1 MIDDQFLRN
10 FLVGKERI
18 VSRSEYKESLLRGQF
33 GLLIGAICI
42 IYIFIDLSNDITEFI
57 PFYFIGVVA
66 STLIVLLNRNRKSTI
81 ASIIILVFS
90 NLLVYSFAAIDSP
103 YSGVFLYFT
112 ATAAAALI
120 LFAGHHRYIG
130 FSFVGVSVLLG
141 LLAYL
146 SDWSPIEPP
155 AQTESYNTIS
165 FITNFIMG
173 MLACVLIIYF
183 AINRN
188 NESEK
193 SLRNNIQARELAE
206 QALLDKNEELQKA
219 NKELDRFVYSAS
231 HDMRAP
237 LSSMLGL
244 LEIVR
249 LTNKEGEL
257 TEYFDLMKNRI
268 LTMEGFIKEVTDYSR
283 NARMEVSYREVN
295 MHALVKEI
303 IGGIE
308 FISSKAKTFGKI
320 NIPENMTTYCDVARM
335 KVILSNLISNSIKY
349 GDPIK
354 DNNYYAIDMHM
365 GDNELLITIS
375 DNGIGIESEYQ
386 NRIFEMFYRATE
398 SSEGSGLGLYIVRET
413 VHKLGGTISF
423 ISEYR
428 KGSTFTVRLPNKV
441 IKEE

>member
-1 MIDDQFLRN
+1 MADGQFLRN

-33 GLLIGAICI
+33 GLLIGAICS
-42 IYIFIDLSNDITEFI
+42 IYIFIDFSNDITSFI
-57 PFYFIGVVA
+57 PFYCIGIVISVI
-66 STLIVLLNRNRKSTI
+66 IVLLNRNRKSTI

-90 NLLVYSFAAIDSP
+90 NLLIYSFAAVDSP
-103 YSGVFLYFT
+103 FSGVFLYFT
-112 ATAAAALI
+112 STAAAALI

-141 LLAYL
+141 ILGYL

-155 AQTESYNTIS
+155 EQTEAYIRIS

-188 NESEK
+188 NESEE

-206 QALLDKNEELQKA
+206 QALLDKNEELEKA

-237 LSSMLGL
+237 LSSLLGL

-249 LTNKEGEL
+249 LTNKDTEL
-257 TEYFDLMKNRI
+257 NEYFGFMKNRI

-283 NARMEVSYREVN
+283 NARMEVSYAEVN
-295 MHALVKEI
+295 LHILVKEVI
-303 IGGIE
+303 EGIE
-308 FISSKAKTFGKI
+308 FISSNAKATGKI
-320 NIPENMTTYCDVARM
+320 NIPENMTHPIDVARM
-335 KVILSNLISNSIKY
+335 RVILNNLISNSIKY
-349 GDPIK
+349 TDPTK
-354 DNNYYAIDMHM
+354 EESFYSVGMHVS
-365 GDNELLITIS
+365 DSELTLTVS
-375 DNGIGIESEYQ
+375 DNGIGIQPEYQ

-413 VHKLGGTISF
+413 VHKLGGMISF
-423 ISEYR
+423 KSEYQE
-428 KGSTFTVRLPNKV
+428 GSTFTVRLPNSM
-441 IKEE
+441 IAE

>member
-1 MIDDQFLRN
+1 M
-10 FLVGKERI
+10 GKERI

-33 GLLIGAICI
+33 GLLIGAICFV
-42 IYIFIDLSNDITEFI
+42 YIFIDLSNDITAFI
-57 PFYFIGVVA
+57 PFYCIGIVA
-66 STLIVLLNRNRKSTI
+66 SVLIVLLNRNRRSTI

-120 LFAGHHRYIG
+120 LFAGHDRYIG
-130 FSFVGVSVLLG
+130 FTFVGVSVLLG
-141 LLAYL
+141 LLSYL
-146 SDWSPIEPP
+146 SDWSPIAPP
-155 AQTESYNTIS
+155 EHTESYNMIS
-165 FITNFIMG
+165 FITNFILG

-188 NESEK
+188 NDSEE
-193 SLRNNIQARELAE
+193 SLRNNIHARELAE
-206 QALLDKNEELQKA
+206 QALMDKNEELQKA
-219 NKELDRFVYSAS
+219 NQELDRFVYSAS

-237 LSSMLGL
+237 LSSLLGL

-249 LTNKEGEL
+249 LTNKDAEL
-257 TEYFDLMKNRI
+257 AEYFGLMKNRI

-283 NARMEVSYREVN
+283 NARMKISYTEVN
-295 MHALVKEI
+295 LYALVKEV

-308 FISSKAKTFGKI
+308 FISSKAKVTGKI
-320 NIPENMTTYCDVARM
+320 NIPEDMTASCDVARM
-335 KVILSNLISNSIKY
+335 KVILNNLISNAIKY
-349 GDPIK
+349 SDPTK
-354 DNNYYAIDMHM
+354 EENYYEVKMHVSES
-365 GDNELLITIS
+365 ELTLSVS
-375 DNGIGIESEYQ
+375 DNGIGIQQEYQ

-423 ISEYR
+423 VSQYEL
-428 KGSTFTVRLPNKV
+428 GTTFMIKLPNH
-441 IKEE
+441 IIEN